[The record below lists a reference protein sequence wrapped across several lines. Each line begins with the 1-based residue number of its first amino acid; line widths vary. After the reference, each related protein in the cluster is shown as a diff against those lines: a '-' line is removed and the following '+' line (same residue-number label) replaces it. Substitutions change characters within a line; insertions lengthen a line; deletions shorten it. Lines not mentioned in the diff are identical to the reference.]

1 MISSRT
7 WRRLVMAAALCALPA
22 TVPAAPGGPGAGA
35 PAKLKPAE
43 PKGGGDPK
51 LAFERYTL
59 PNGLEVILTPDKRVP
74 IVAVNLW
81 YHVGSGHEVYG
92 RSGFA
97 HLFEHMVFQGSKN
110 VGSDKHFEV
119 LRKIGGDS
127 INGTTNSDR
136 TNYFEVVPSN
146 QLELALWL
154 ESDRMGFLLDRP
166 GLQETFDGQR
176 DVVKNERR
184 QRIENRPM
192 GLVNRV
198 TIEALYPDGHPYHHE
213 VIGSM
218 EDLSRASLD
227 DVRGFFRRYYVPNN
241 ASLVLSGDFEP
252 ARAKALIEQY
262 FGPIPAGPP
271 IPRTPPAPVSLRAEK
286 RIALEAK
293 VQQPQLFMDFLTPKN
308 LTEGDHAM
316 DVVAQNLAG
325 GKASRLYRKLVY
337 DLQIAQSVTA
347 SQQSQMYQS
356 VFEISATPLQGHT
369 LEEIVKVID
378 EELENLRTKPVE
390 ARELDRAKN
399 QLEFDLLRSLE
410 PLLARAE
417 RLQIYNLETGDPGYL
432 ARDLT
437 ATRAVDA
444 AAVQA
449 AAAQFLRQDGR
460 LIVTVVPNPDAPIM
474 GRVKPQ

>member
-1 MISSRT
+1 MLLSRSGS
-7 WRRLVMAAALCALPA
+7 LGALLLAALCSTLA
-22 TVPAAPGGPGAGA
+22 VGGTAR
-35 PAKLKPAE
+35 AE
-43 PKGGGDPK
+43 PAP
-51 LAFERYTL
+51 LPELRFEKYAL
-59 PNGLEVILTPDKRVP
+59 PNGLEVIFQEDHRVP
-74 IVAVNLW
+74 QVAVDVW
-81 YHVGSGHEVYG
+81 YKVGSKDEELG
-92 RSGFA
+92 RTGFA
-97 HLFEHMVFQGSKN
+97 HLFEHVMFQGSKH
-110 VGSDKHFEV
+110 VGEDRHFAYLQKAGV
-119 LRKIGGDS
+119 S
-127 INGTTNSDR
+127 NANGSTSEDR
-136 TNYFEVVPSN
+136 TNYFEVVPAN

-154 ESDRMGFLLDRP
+154 ESDRMGFLLDRA

-262 FGPIPAGPP
+262 FGPIPSGLP
-271 IPRTPPAPVSLRAEK
+271 IPRTPPAPVTLRAEK

-293 VQQPQLFMDFLTPKN
+293 VQQPQLFMDFLTPKS

-316 DVVAQNLAG
+316 DVVAHILAG

-399 QLEFDLLRSLE
+399 LLEFDLLRSLE

-417 RLQIYNLETGDPGYL
+417 RLQIYNLETGDPGHL